1 MQDNSSQEN
10 IQPANLLTLPN
21 PIDIYLG
28 RRIALI
34 RAKACLSR
42 QTFADKLG
50 ISEPLLDR
58 FERGAEKIPASLLW
72 YVAVFLEQDI
82 DTFFA
87 TYCPKK

>member
-34 RAKACLSR
+34 RAKA
-42 QTFADKLG
+42 
-50 ISEPLLDR
+50 
-58 FERGAEKIPASLLW
+58 
-72 YVAVFLEQDI
+72 V
-82 DTFFA
+82 
-87 TYCPKK
+87 